1 MLFIGYKFLRQDCEP
16 SGDLLPSFGAYF
28 DKSDSG
34 LFSSSYQRYASKS
47 VLQRLFS
54 SESFGNI
61 SCKSERVRYIGQQA
75 VQWFPGHMR
84 KGMDVIH
91 SKMPLVDVIIEVHD
105 ARIPFSG
112 RPEIFQKFELNR
124 PTILLMNK
132 IDLAEPISDRQA
144 HTNRIVEESRIIKR
158 GPLEVYYT
166 QLNAPEKQKGILKRL
181 MSSLP
186 HLATTSGHPA
196 NSVITVMVLGIPN
209 SGKSTLINV
218 LRSIG
223 QGGPGGAARV
233 GRTAGQTRSVGHPI
247 ILYRGNSSRISDDTD
262 DSVMGL
268 TDYKIQVFD
277 TPGILEP
284 RARTLSERLSLCV
297 CGAVDYSSL
306 QPEVLVDYLL
316 FWLNRRQRTE
326 YVSLFDLPGPTT
338 DVNELLI
345 SVCFK
350 NKFFLTVSKPS
361 WLPNEIETSDELF
374 KSNITQKMAIPDI
387 KRAAFHILS
396 LFNKRYFGP
405 VTFLPEDEKLAD
417 NFFHLA

>member
-1 MLFIGYKFLRQDCEP
+1 MPTAF
-16 SGDLLPSFGAYF
+16 
-28 DKSDSG
+28 
-34 LFSSSYQRYASKS
+34 SYQKYASKFI
-47 VLQRLFS
+47 LQRLFS
-54 SESFGNI
+54 SECFGNI
-61 SCKSERVRYIGQQA
+61 SCKSEKIRHIGQQA

-112 RPEIFQKFELNR
+112 RPEFFQKFELNR

-144 HTNRIVEESRIIKR
+144 HTNRIIEESRIIKR

-186 HLATTSGHPA
+186 HLATTSGHPV

-209 SGKSTLINV
+209 SGKSTLINA

-223 QGGPGGAARV
+223 HGGPGGAARV

-247 ILYRGNSSRISDDTD
+247 ILYRGNSSHISDDID
-262 DSVMGL
+262 GSVMGSP
-268 TDYKIQVFD
+268 DYKIQVFD

-306 QPEVLVDYLL
+306 QP
-316 FWLNRRQRTE
+316 
-326 YVSLFDLPGPTT
+326 

-350 NKFFLTVSKPS
+350 NKFFVTVSKPS

-374 KSNITQKMAIPDI
+374 KSNITQKMSIPDT
-387 KRAAFHILS
+387 KRAAFHILR
-396 LFNKRYFGP
+396 LFNQGYFGP
-405 VTFLPEDEKLAD
+405 VTFLPEDEELAD
-417 NFFHLA
+417 NFFHLV